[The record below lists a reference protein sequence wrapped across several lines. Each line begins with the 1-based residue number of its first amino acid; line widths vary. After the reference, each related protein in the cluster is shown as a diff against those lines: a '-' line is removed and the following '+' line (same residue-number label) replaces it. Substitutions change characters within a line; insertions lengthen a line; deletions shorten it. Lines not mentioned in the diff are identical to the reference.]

1 MKTKIYTGLALLVT
15 AFAFSQ
21 AGIGTVTPQATL
33 DVVGKP
39 TDAATLDGIIGPRL
53 TGAQL
58 RAKTYTASQLG
69 AEVYVTA
76 ADPAPAGQTID
87 VTAPGYYYFDG
98 VKWINSEGRNL
109 YNSNGSLGSPRTV
122 TLNGYNLIFAGTN
135 QSTTISQSGGLNQ
148 TALAAS
154 ATKHASVS
162 LTALDNNSNSLSS
175 RLIFQVYPEATAQI
189 IADNDATGLS
199 LSTHS
204 TTLAAPITF
213 VTSAGGNT
221 AGTEKMRITG
231 TGNLGIARSIP
242 TEKLHING
250 ITRIEGLPLNG
261 TLNAHN
267 TLSGGGLSAT
277 QNQTFTAIRTVVSNA
292 DGVLGYVSGLPIAP
306 SGFEKIPGTTATN
319 YYWRLVGA
327 PSANY
332 GVGGK
337 YSVDASWNP
346 ADFSETVAG
355 YTYSTVLTASGLTLS
370 DLGAKGAASFTT
382 GTINSVSG
390 DASSALGAGNTV
402 SGQGAFATGFLNRAT
417 GEGSFV
423 AGNSNQATA
432 ASAIAMGINNIASA
446 QNGVAI
452 GQANEAT
459 AQGAL
464 ALGNTNKATQ
474 TSAVA
479 MGQQNTASAA
489 GTLALGNTNQ
499 ATATSAVAIG
509 QTNQATGAAAVVIG
523 NSSIASGA
531 NSVAIGN
538 GLTAPTTYAVAMGAF
553 NKAENLASTERQMF
567 VIGNGTSATAAS
579 RSDAFTVLKSG
590 KVGIDIDNFENTTS
604 SAKLQVN
611 GQIKLVPE
619 TVAPACNATNEG
631 TIQYFK
637 TSIDT
642 GEFRGCKQTSGVFN
656 WVNL

>member
-1 MKTKIYTGLALLVT
+1 MIKKIYTGIALVLST
-15 AFAFSQ
+15 FAFGQ
-21 AGIGTVTPQATL
+21 AGIGTTTPQATL

-39 TDAATLDGIIGPRL
+39 LETSSLDGIIAPRME
-53 TGAQL
+53 GAQL
-58 RAKTYTASQLG
+58 RSKAYTVSQTG
-69 AEVYVTA
+69 ALVYVTL
-76 ADPAPAGQTID
+76 ADTAPAGQTED
-87 VTAPGYYYFDG
+87 VTASGYYYFNG
-98 VKWINSEGRNL
+98 TKWLSVNAGDIANI
-109 YNSNGSLGSPRTV
+109 YNSDGALTNDRTLDING
-122 TLNGYNLIFAGTN
+122 
-135 QSTTISQSGGLNQ
+135 
-148 TALAAS
+148 
-154 ATKHASVS
+154 H
-162 LTALDNNSNSLSS
+162 SLSFES
-175 RLIFQVYPEATAQI
+175 SIRSTKWDDDGRMRIETTDPGADAVLGFHGGNDTSLYIQQWDGGNAAITASG
-189 IADNDATGLS
+189 NTSELS
-199 LSTHS
+199 FSTHYTANS
-204 TTLAAPITF
+204 APITF
-213 VTSAGGNT
+213 STSPGGNT
-221 AGTEKMRITG
+221 MGEPRMKITG
-231 TGNLGIARSIP
+231 EGNVGIDANVP
-242 TEKLHING
+242 TEKLDVNG
-250 ITRIEGLPLNG
+250 IVVVRDLPLNG
-261 TLNAHN
+261 ADNAHHTISN
-267 TLSGGGLSAT
+267 DDESPAKD
-277 QNQTFTAIRTVVSNA
+277 QTFTATRTVVSNA
-292 DGVLGYVSGLPIAP
+292 DGVLGYVSGLPITP
-306 SGFEKIPGTTATN
+306 SGFEKIPGTTAIN

-390 DASSALGAGNTV
+390 DASTALGIGNRV

-417 GEGSFV
+417 GEGSFG